1 MKKILLMCLV
11 ALIGIG
17 TADAQKPKKGEK
29 KNVTVEF
36 LTSID
41 CEGCAKKVN
50 ETIPYEKGVREVS
63 VDVPS
68 KIVTVTYDPAKTN
81 NENIIKAFEKIKL
94 EASVAGEGCKDA
106 CCGEKKECKGECKD
120 ACCGEKKECKDAC
133 CDDKKECNGE
143 YKDACCEGHDH
154 KHDHGHNHKH

>member
-29 KNVTVEF
+29 KSVTVEF

-68 KIVTVTYDPAKTN
+68 KIVTVTYDPTKTN

-94 EASVAGEGCKDA
+94 EASVAE
-106 CCGEKKECKGECKD
+106 KGECKD
-120 ACCGEKKECKDAC
+120 ACCGEKRECNGECKDAC
-133 CDDKKECNGE
+133 CGEKKNCNGE
-143 YKDACCEGHDH
+143 CKGTCSG
-154 KHDHGHNHKH
+154 HGHNHKH

>member
-29 KNVTVEF
+29 KSVTVEF

-63 VDVPS
+63 IDVPS

-94 EASVAGEGCKDA
+94 EASVAEKGEGCKDA
-106 CCGEKKECKGECKD
+106 CCGEKKECNGECKD
-120 ACCGEKKECKDAC
+120 ACCN
-133 CDDKKECNGE
+133 DKKEC
-143 YKDACCEGHDH
+143 KDACCEGHDH